1 MPALVKLDRE
11 VESTSPQRRAYREAK
26 RRHRVSVPGG
36 SHSDARERLRSH
48 PNMKGGITI
57 MAKKAK
63 GGKKKAGKKR

>member
-1 MPALVKLDRE
+1 M
-11 VESTSPQRRAYREAK
+11 
-26 RRHRVSVPGG
+26 SVPGG
-36 SHSDARERLRSH
+36 SHGDARERLRSH

>member
-1 MPALVKLDRE
+1 MTRALSRN
-11 VESTSPQRRAYREAK
+11 
-26 RRHRVSVPGG
+26 
-36 SHSDARERLRSH
+36 